1 VRKMS
6 KSQRG
11 LEVEVKA
18 KIDNRKVEEKLL
30 SSGGIFVGE
39 ENQVDTYFQHPC
51 YDLKKKDEALRVR
64 ESKGSVYLTFKG
76 PRIDKETKTRCEI
89 EVKVEGDIF
98 SLLEAIGFL
107 PFARIKKK
115 RRIFRWRSLQI
126 SVDRVEKLG
135 NFIEIEGKS
144 FEEKPSIFYLLEILG
159 IKRSCLIRKSYL
171 ELLCEGKNEG
181 KSSWKDRK
189 ANC

>member
-1 VRKMS
+1 MIE
-6 KSQRG
+6 SQKG

-18 KIDNRKVEEKLL
+18 KINDRKVEEKLL
-30 SSGGIFVGE
+30 SSGGIFVSE

-64 ESKGSVYLTFKG
+64 ESGGNIYLTFKG

-107 PFARIKKK
+107 PLARIKKK
-115 RRIFRWRSLQI
+115 RRTFRWRNLQVC
-126 SVDRVEKLG
+126 VDRVEKLG
-135 NFIEIEGKS
+135 SFIEIEGKS
-144 FEEKPSIFYLLEILG
+144 FEEKHDIFYLLDILG
-159 IKRSCLIRKSYL
+159 INRGCLIRKSYL
-171 ELLCEGKNEG
+171 ELLCEGKNER
-181 KSSWKDRK
+181 KNSWKDRK